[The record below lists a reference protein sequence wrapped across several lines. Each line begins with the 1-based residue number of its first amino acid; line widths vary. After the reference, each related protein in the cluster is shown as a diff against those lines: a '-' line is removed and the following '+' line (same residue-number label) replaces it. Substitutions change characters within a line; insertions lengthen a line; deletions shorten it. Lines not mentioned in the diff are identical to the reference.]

1 MVKYILSF
9 ILGAATGATCT
20 YLYLKPRYEEDNAI
34 NAEINRRFY
43 EDKIEEYKNTHPVSE
58 DQTDIPVETEDKAP
72 EDYPEAKR
80 KADELAAKLNY
91 NALYNKEPLGNAD
104 SEKKKED
111 MIYLISQDQYD
122 SETFLERRNLTYYE
136 ADDVLVDDLSEE
148 ILDVENTIGLENVQ
162 EFGNNYEDD
171 PFVMHIRNNAFGY
184 VYEVTK
190 DERSYAAVM
199 GENG

>member
-1 MVKYILSF
+1 MVKYVLSF
-9 ILGAATGATCT
+9 ILGAAAGATCS

-34 NAEINRRFY
+34 NAEKNRLFY
-43 EDKIEEYKNTHPVSE
+43 EEKIKEYKATHPVSE
-58 DQTDIPVETEDKAP
+58 DQTDISDETETEAP

-91 NALYNKEPLGNAD
+91 NSLYNKEPLTSA
-104 SEKKKED
+104 ETVKKED
-111 MIYLISQDQYD
+111 MVYLISPDQYD

-148 ILDVENTIGLENVQ
+148 ILDIENTIGLENVQ
-162 EFGNNYEDD
+162 EFGNNFEDD
-171 PFVMHIRNNAFGY
+171 PYLMHIRNNAFGY
-184 VYEVTK
+184 VYEVSK